1 MTRVAAD
8 RLWPVLLALALLL
21 TGALILEIV
30 ASDREADPVVIVID
44 EASAVM
50 VSDEEGE
57 GGETGAPE
65 DEAPLDQDHARAR
78 LAASRGEL
86 AEALALFQAVTT
98 AHPDSGSVQ
107 AELGYWLLAA
117 DREPEALEAL
127 TRAAAL
133 QTDSAWVALNLGLAH
148 GRLRDEAA
156 AEREY
161 RRALALRPDY
171 GAAQVAL
178 GNLLRK
184 RNAVD
189 EAITVLERAA
199 AHGSNDERA
208 RALVALGRA
217 YLTARRHDDAARAFE
232 RAIERAPA
240 AAEIRVGVARGY
252 LAAGSQADVVRA
264 IDVLERAA
272 TLAPDVPQVQ
282 VALARALEKKGDVQA
297 AEAAYER
304 AIRLDPTYRYA
315 RIRMFRL
322 ALDAQDF
329 PRARMQVEYLL
340 QHEPDDPEH
349 HFRAGL
355 AAAREGRP
363 DEARGHY
370 LVAIEKAGGKYPEA
384 FFNLGSVE
392 RDLAHVDEAIAAYR
406 KAIELDPG
414 YNTARNNLGLTLKQA
429 GRLAEAEATFR
440 EALARDPG
448 YAAAWLNLGGLLTAQ
463 GRHEEA
469 IACFG
474 KALEARPGYPA
485 ARLDLGA
492 AYRKAGRIADAV
504 ATYRALVV
512 EHPRY
517 VSAWY
522 NLAIALDAQG
532 EIAQALDAYH
542 AALALDGDH
551 VPTLSNLGQLEARL
565 GHGDEARRIVAE
577 LLDHEPAHEEGRL
590 LLAELRQ
597 RAGDLAGC
605 AREARLVLARSA
617 VSERAAQLLQ
627 ACSTAR

>member
-1 MTRVAAD
+1 MTRVVAD
-8 RLWPVLLALALLL
+8 RLWPVLLALVLLL

-30 ASDREADPVVIVID
+30 ASDREADPVVILID

-50 VSDEEGE
+50 VGDDEGE
-57 GGETGAPE
+57 GGDTGAP
-65 DEAPLDQDHARAR
+65 DSEAAVDQDHTRAR
-78 LAASRGEL
+78 LAARRGEL
-86 AEALALFQAVTT
+86 AEALALFQAVAT
-98 AHPDSGSVQ
+98 AHPDTGRVH

-117 DREPEALEAL
+117 DRERDALEAL

-133 QTDSAWVALNLGLAH
+133 QPDSAWVALNLGLVH
-148 GRLRDEAA
+148 GRLGDDAA

-161 RRALALRPDY
+161 RRALALRSDY
-171 GAAQVAL
+171 GPAQIAL

-217 YLTARRHDDAARAFE
+217 YLAARRHDAAARAFE

-252 LAAGSQADVVRA
+252 LAAGSETDVARA
-264 IDVLERAA
+264 IDVLERAV

-282 VALARALEKKGDVQA
+282 VALARALEKKGDAQA
-297 AEAAYER
+297 AEAVYER

-315 RIRMFRL
+315 RVRMFRL

-340 QHEPDDPEH
+340 QHEPDEPEH

-355 AAAREGRP
+355 AAAREGQP
-363 DEARGHY
+363 DAARGHY
-370 LVAIEKAGGKYPEA
+370 LAAIEKAGGKYPEA

-392 RDLAHVDEAIAAYR
+392 RDLDHMDDAIAAYR

-414 YNTARNNLGLTLKQA
+414 YNTARNNLGLALKQA
-429 GRLAEAEATFR
+429 GRLAEAEAVYR
-440 EALARDPG
+440 EALTRDPA
-448 YAAAWLNLGGLLTAQ
+448 YAAAWLNLGGLLSGQA
-463 GRHEEA
+463 RHDEA

-504 ATYRALVV
+504 ATYRALVT
-512 EHPRY
+512 EQPRY

-522 NLAIALDAQG
+522 NLAIALDALG
-532 EIAQALDAYH
+532 EAAQALDAYR

-551 VPTLSNLGQLEARL
+551 VPTLSNLGQLEARI
-565 GHGDEARRIVAE
+565 GHMDEARRIAEE
-577 LLDHEPAHEEGRL
+577 LLDHEPAHEDGRL

-597 RAGDLAGC
+597 RAGDLPGC
-605 AREARLVLARSA
+605 AREARRVLARSA
-617 VSERAAQLLQ
+617 DNQKAARLLQ